1 MSRFNIFL
9 HRMGERLA
17 LPKATRS
24 LILVEI
30 AADLEDLFNHYVQE
44 GLSEDEAAARAE
56 EKVDMSDE
64 ALVELVRIH
73 SDARGWTDRIVR
85 RAQPFWERIAMA
97 MIVLFF
103 LGSASLATDMRPFA
117 HVTEFIWPIF
127 GILLALVVFF
137 IVQMTRLWDHPSPR
151 HLRDGLATPLFL
163 GGASLVVGFA
173 GTGIELYRTLMS
185 MAAEPEHAAPLF
197 GRAVIES
204 TTTLAVALLVALCAG
219 VAWFILAGRVARLED
234 NVARTFLEVK

>member
-9 HRMGERLA
+9 HRTGERLA

-44 GLSEDEAAARAE
+44 GLSEEEAAARAE

-97 MIVLFF
+97 VIVLFF
-103 LGSASLATDMRPFA
+103 IVTSTLEHGVRPLAHLTG
-117 HVTEFIWPIF
+117 FIWPIF
-127 GILLALVVFF
+127 GILLALLVFF
-137 IVQMTRLWDHPSPR
+137 IVQMTKFSDHPSPR

-163 GGASLVVGFA
+163 GAASLVVGFA

-185 MAAEPEHAAPLF
+185 MAADPEHAGPLF
-197 GRAVIES
+197 GRAVVES
-204 TTTLAVALLVALCAG
+204 TSTLAVALLVALGAG
-219 VAWFILAGRVARLED
+219 IAWFVLAGRVARLED
-234 NVARTFLEVK
+234 DVSRTFLEVK

>member
-9 HRMGERLA
+9 HRTGERLA

-97 MIVLFF
+97 LIVLFF
-103 LGSASLATDMRPFA
+103 IVAS
-117 HVTEFIWPIF
+117 
-127 GILLALVVFF
+127 
-137 IVQMTRLWDHPSPR
+137 
-151 HLRDGLATPLFL
+151 
-163 GGASLVVGFA
+163 
-173 GTGIELYRTLMS
+173 TL
-185 MAAEPEHAAPLF
+185 
-197 GRAVIES
+197 
-204 TTTLAVALLVALCAG
+204 
-219 VAWFILAGRVARLED
+219 
-234 NVARTFLEVK
+234 